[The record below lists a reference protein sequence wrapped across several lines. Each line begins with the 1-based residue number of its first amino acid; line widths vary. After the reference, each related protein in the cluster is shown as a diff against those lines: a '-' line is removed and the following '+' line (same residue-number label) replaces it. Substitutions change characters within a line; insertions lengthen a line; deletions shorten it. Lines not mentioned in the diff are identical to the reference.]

1 MPCYVLAVVCATEV
15 LIWGRTGFS
24 FHLLKPPETDTH
36 RIDQTF
42 LGNKWGESL
51 QEKTLARQ
59 SPQKKQSQ
67 GLEEPALISTKS
79 RFGEIIQNMVRLHG
93 AFLGKNKVQTK
104 EFNLDGVSNRN
115 SLKRCEPKSDR
126 MKKHLRTNCLAME
139 CWTDGT
145 TNYSRQRA
153 QP

>member
-1 MPCYVLAVVCATEV
+1 MPCYVLAVVCAAEL
-15 LIWGRTGFS
+15 LIWGRTGVS
-24 FHLLKPPETDTH
+24 FRLLQSPKTNTH

-59 SPQKKQSQ
+59 RPQKKQSQ

-93 AFLGKNKVQTK
+93 AFLGKHKV
-104 EFNLDGVSNRN
+104 
-115 SLKRCEPKSDR
+115 
-126 MKKHLRTNCLAME
+126 
-139 CWTDGT
+139 
-145 TNYSRQRA
+145 
-153 QP
+153 